1 MTGPPLGILSYSHY
15 KLGLDLVFSTFP
27 DPLFKVDPFY
37 VACRHVTTGSAAAGV
52 CQAITHL
59 FQVSYEVLPDEVY
72 LMPKQEIAQV
82 LTF

>member
-1 MTGPPLGILSYSHY
+1 MQAH
-15 KLGLDLVFSTFP
+15 D
-27 DPLFKVDPFY
+27 
-37 VACRHVTTGSAAAGV
+37 TGSAAAGV